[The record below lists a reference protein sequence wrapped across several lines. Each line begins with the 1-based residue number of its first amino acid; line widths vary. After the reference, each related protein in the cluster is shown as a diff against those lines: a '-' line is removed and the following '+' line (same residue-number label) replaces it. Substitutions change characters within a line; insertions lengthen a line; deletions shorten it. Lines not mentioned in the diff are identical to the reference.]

1 MRKSQTTTPGT
12 TCVTLFDKCADSLTF
27 PANHVTLKIQETGPT
42 VMFQDLFYLHEMY
55 LEMDI

>member
-12 TCVTLFDKCADSLTF
+12 TCLTLFDKCADSLTF

-42 VMFQDLFYLHEMY
+42 VMFQDLFYLH
-55 LEMDI
+55 